1 MKKTLILLIIITFT
15 SCHIPRYTYFGNVN
29 SSLDFSKGR
38 WLLNDIESSKNIKN
52 NLTKIADKE
61 FSKLLGNRFSILN
74 ETEGILIP
82 RKITSNPSKSI
93 LKDIKNGT
101 GFDFF
106 INIRTETMS
115 DEIGDIQIGH
125 VYSKHEN
132 SVEINIEI
140 YDLNLL
146 EKIYSQSVIG
156 NLSIPEDDNQDFA
169 FAKGTNRMIINGF
182 KKIMKKI
189 KKNQRKN

>member
-1 MKKTLILLIIITFT
+1 MKKTFILLLIISFT
-15 SCHIPRYTYFGNVN
+15 SCHIPKYTYSGNVN

-52 NLTKIADKE
+52 DLTKIADKG

-74 ETEGILIP
+74 ETQGILTP

-101 GFDFF
+101 DFDFF
-106 INIRTETMS
+106 INIRTEKMS

-132 SVEINIEI
+132 SVEIIIDI
-140 YDLNLL
+140 YDLKLL
-146 EKIYSQSVIG
+146 EKVYSTSAFGI
-156 NLSIPEDDNQDFA
+156 LSIPEDDNQDFA
-169 FAKGTNRMIINGF
+169 FAKGTNRMIISGF

-189 KKNQRKN
+189 KKNHRKN